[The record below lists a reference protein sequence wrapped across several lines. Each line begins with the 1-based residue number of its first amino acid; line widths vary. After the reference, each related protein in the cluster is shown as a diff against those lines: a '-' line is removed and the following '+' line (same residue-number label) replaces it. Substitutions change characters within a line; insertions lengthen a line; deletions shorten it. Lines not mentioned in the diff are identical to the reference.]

1 MDNHGLNTYN
11 RGDQWIKACG
21 FNEADIIRRLLDEG
35 ADVEQEPSNPLY
47 RGKFSPLLQ
56 ACRHGRLDTARLLFV
71 RERVESQ
78 DVCRG
83 ESRALADSSA
93 VFMLPDVRERCLPR
107 WTAAVEASVY
117 SPLPRRPCVA
127 SPPTLCVSNTP

>member
-47 RGKFSPLLQ
+47 RGQISPLLQ

-93 VFMLPDVRERCLPR
+93 ARVFH
-107 WTAAVEASVY
+107 AA
-117 SPLPRRPCVA
+117 RRPRA
-127 SPPTLCVSNTP
+127 AYRGGPPPSRLLYAT